1 MKKYLFLIA
10 FLIVPF
16 CTSIAQVATSYYDEG
31 SFIMTGSSAIQSIA
45 NANPKT
51 IELSAELV
59 SKKMNS
65 YKKEDLEDPNRF
77 GIPFEI
83 SVMGTGTWVCDVF
96 RQER

>member
-45 NANPKT
+45 NANPTT
-51 IELSAELV
+51 IELSSELV

-65 YKKEDLEDPNRF
+65 YKKEDLEDPNRQSWGQAPRYAMYF
-77 GIPFEI
+77 VRIDSE
-83 SVMGTGTWVCDVF
+83 
-96 RQER
+96 